1 MLFRSP
7 LSDGQKKEMYRD
19 VLFFHGAIQLSSV
32 AALFRDGGSRL
43 EINRAITVTSISNQP
58 RHRRE
63 L

>member
-1 MLFRSP
+1 
-7 LSDGQKKEMYRD
+7 MYRD

-43 EINRAITVTSISNQP
+43 EINRAITVTSNSNQP
-58 RHRRE
+58 RHRAE